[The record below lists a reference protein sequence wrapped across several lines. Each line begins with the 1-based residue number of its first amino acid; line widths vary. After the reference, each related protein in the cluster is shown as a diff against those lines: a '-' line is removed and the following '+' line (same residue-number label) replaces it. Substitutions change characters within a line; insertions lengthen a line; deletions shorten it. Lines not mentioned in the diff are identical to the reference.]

1 MRKQTE
7 EDYKKIQTE
16 DDMLRGNI
24 CRMCVTKDEQEL
36 NIMCIHAIR
45 RVLNILNINRKR
57 FYEEESNDSKKDT

>member
-1 MRKQTE
+1 MRKQA
-7 EDYKKIQTE
+7 EDYKKIQIE

-45 RVLNILNINRKR
+45 RVLNILDINRKR
-57 FYEEESNDSKKDT
+57 FYEEDER